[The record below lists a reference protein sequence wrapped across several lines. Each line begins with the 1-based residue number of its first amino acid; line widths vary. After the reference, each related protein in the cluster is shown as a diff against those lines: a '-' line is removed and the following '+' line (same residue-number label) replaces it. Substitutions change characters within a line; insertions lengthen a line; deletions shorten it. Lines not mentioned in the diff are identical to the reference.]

1 MIGEPIDNRETED
14 QELWRQLPQSEGE
27 ERAEL
32 LIQLAQQ
39 AIYRSSGNEAL
50 ALAEQAHEIYKA
62 MGAKGS
68 SVAMANAIT
77 GIGYSLRKLN
87 RVEEATKALDSAIDL
102 LRENGHPFV
111 VDTMRTKASWFSEM
125 KCWDDAIATYQEI
138 VRVDEI
144 DSNDEFVG
152 RDLFSI
158 AHCLYESGRW
168 EETIKTALRA
178 REIFKGEKMVCEIS
192 WCDLNIAGAYAEL
205 GDGRMAIEWGQ
216 RANDVGVL
224 RKDNEVICKS
234 NYIMARGNIVLKQ
247 YDDAESLLLAAQE
260 LVARSG
266 DYAQIEKIEKAL
278 VEVYRA
284 TERGSEADEV
294 ERRLRTLQEIVE

>member
-62 MGAKGS
+62 MGAKAS
-68 SVAMANAIT
+68 SVAIANAIT
-77 GIGYSLRKLN
+77 GIGYSLRELN

-138 VRVDEI
+138 VRINEI
-144 DSNDEFVG
+144 DSHDEFVG

-178 REIFKGEKMVCEIS
+178 REIFKDEKMVCEIS

-205 GDGRMAIEWGQ
+205 GNGRMAIEWGQ

-247 YDDAESLLLAAQE
+247 YDDAESLLLVAQE
-260 LVARSG
+260 LVSRSG
-266 DYAQIEKIEKAL
+266 DYAQVEKIEKAL

-284 TERGSEADEV
+284 TERNSEADEV
-294 ERRLRTLQEIVE
+294 ERRLR

>member
-1 MIGEPIDNRETED
+1 
-14 QELWRQLPQSEGE
+14 
-27 ERAEL
+27 
-32 LIQLAQQ
+32 
-39 AIYRSSGNEAL
+39 
-50 ALAEQAHEIYKA
+50 
-62 MGAKGS
+62 
-68 SVAMANAIT
+68 
-77 GIGYSLRKLN
+77 
-87 RVEEATKALDSAIDL
+87 KALDSAIDL

-138 VRVDEI
+138 VRINEI
-144 DSNDEFVG
+144 DSHDEFVG

-178 REIFKGEKMVCEIS
+178 REIFKDEKMVCEIS

-266 DYAQIEKIEKAL
+266 DYAQVEKIEKAL
-278 VEVYRA
+278 GEVYRA
-284 TERGSEADEV
+284 TERNSEADEV